1 MTQTTPKIFVFVLMP
16 FDTKFDD
23 IYELGIKA
31 ACSDAGAYCERV
43 DEQIFEESILNRIY
57 NQISKADLLIA
68 DMTGRNHNVFYEVGY
83 AHALGKRVFLLTQS
97 SDDIP
102 FDLKHY
108 PHIVYDGRI
117 SELKSELTKRIRW
130 AIENPEDVEKYLK
143 TRIEVSI
150 NTTPLVDNPQ
160 IHNWV
165 KSEKDKKYSIELEI
179 DFHNSTKY
187 IIEPVSFQI
196 GMIAPIKTSG
206 SYYNDDFRRTRI
218 KVSDTTC
225 LLLIDNM
232 FKLLPGAW
240 DKYRFTLLAEDNQY
254 WKIGEQFELILRIFL
269 PNGPHDY
276 PFTVKIEEK
285 KL

>member
-108 PHIVYDGRI
+108 PHIVYGGQI

-143 TRIEVSI
+143 TR
-150 NTTPLVDNPQ
+150 NDNNP
-160 IHNWV
+160 
-165 KSEKDKKYSIELEI
+165 KL
-179 DFHNSTKY
+179 F
-187 IIEPVSFQI
+187 
-196 GMIAPIKTSG
+196 PISRVT
-206 SYYNDDFRRTRI
+206 
-218 KVSDTTC
+218 
-225 LLLIDNM
+225 
-232 FKLLPGAW
+232 FKAH
-240 DKYRFTLLAEDNQY
+240 
-254 WKIGEQFELILRIFL
+254 WKIAIEKTGIYITPQKLRYWFCSEMGQLGIQDRYVDAFCGRVPKSILARHYSDFKPESLKRI
-269 PNGPHDY
+269 Y
-276 PFTVKIEEK
+276 EK
-285 KL
+285 ADLKMLSN